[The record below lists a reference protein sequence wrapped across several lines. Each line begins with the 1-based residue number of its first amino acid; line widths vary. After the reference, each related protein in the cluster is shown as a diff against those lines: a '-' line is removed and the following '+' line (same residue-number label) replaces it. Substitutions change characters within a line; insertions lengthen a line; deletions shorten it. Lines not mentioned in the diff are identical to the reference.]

1 MRVALRAFLSDDS
14 DRKIKEKEK
23 KKCSIV
29 VIRTIHVATLEK
41 KTGTDIFGEEAEN
54 QFG

>member
-23 KKCSIV
+23 KNAASSLSV
-29 VIRTIHVATLEK
+29 QFTSRLFTMRIRKMTFEDAI
-41 KTGTDIFGEEAEN
+41 
-54 QFG
+54 